1 MSDINYGDAQKPAPK
16 IHAAMLQV
24 MREVKAVSKDK
35 SNQQQ
40 GFKYRGIDDMYAALH
55 ECFAKAGIYCRTEA
69 LERHVNERV
78 TAKGG
83 TMFQVV
89 CKYRFHF
96 CAEDGSS
103 VFSEMYGEAMDS
115 ADKATS
121 KTASIS
127 HKYALIQAFVIPT
140 EDMVDPDASSPEPS
154 FDTATPAPQNAPQPA
169 LEAPRAPTQPKAQPP
184 VLTGNM
190 PIITQMTMI
199 EDSRL
204 LEVKEYTGKTKSG
217 KDYTKWTFTLS
228 NGLKVSTFDSQLAI
242 EATALVA
249 ADGSKPVEVEV
260 APSKSAGYYDLHY
273 VKEADDLVP

>member
-1 MSDINYGDAQKPAPK
+1 MSDSPK

-40 GFKYRGIDDMYAALH
+40 GFKYRGIDDMYSALH

-154 FDTATPAPQNAPQPA
+154 FDNATPAPQNAPQPA
-169 LEAPRAPTQPKAQPP
+169 PAAPRAPTQPKAAKNPP
-184 VLTGNM
+184 GKAQEITG
-190 PIITQMTMI
+190 PTTLQRVCILKV
-199 EDSRL
+199 EEKPGVS
-204 LEVKEYTGKTKSG
+204 KKSG
-217 KDYTKWTFTLS
+217 KAFVRWTYTLN
-228 NGLKVSTFDSQLAI
+228 NGLKVSTLESDIASEVTPF
-242 EATALVA
+242 VA
-249 ADGSKPVEVEV
+249 EDGSKEVDV
-260 APSKSAGYYDLHY
+260 DL
-273 VKEADDLVP
+273 KPGFSEGFIDITGAKTADDVPF